1 MASIVYGYKTF
12 TLAKKEVER
21 EKKAS
26 EWVTTDFSSASWNS
40 KALNTIFFFSF
51 VDHNQLRLI
60 STCKQRSIVK
70 SSKLQMITLEFE

>member
-40 KALNTIFFFSF
+40 KALNTIFFFF
-51 VDHNQLRLI
+51 HL
-60 STCKQRSIVK
+60 
-70 SSKLQMITLEFE
+70 